1 MTLEGRVCVVTGASS
16 GIGEACLRALRAE
29 GATVVGMA
37 RRARETADE
46 LILATDVTDEVS
58 VRRSV
63 TEVLRRHGT
72 IDVCVLSAG
81 VDHTGSLVET
91 PHEVWDRLLAVNVTG
106 CYHILRQVIPGMQA
120 RRWGRIIIV
129 SSNYGVVGGRNHA
142 AYAATK
148 GATVQLARSLAL
160 DLAPDGIRVNCVAPG
175 TIETPMVTEPM
186 KTMSAAEVEAT
197 NARRRTQH
205 PLGRIGRPEEVAAA
219 VVWLAGDESSF
230 VTGAVIAVDGGFT
243 AQ

>member
-1 MTLEGRVCVVTGASS
+1 MSLQGRVCVVTGASS
-16 GIGEACLRALRAE
+16 GIGQACAAALRRE
-29 GATVVGMA
+29 GALVVGMA
-37 RRARETADE
+37 RRSRTAGDD
-46 LILATDVTDEVS
+46 LILGTDVTDEDS
-58 VRRSV
+58 VRSSV
-63 TEVLRRHGT
+63 TEVLRRHGR
-72 IDVCVLSAG
+72 IDVCVISAG
-81 VDHTGSLVET
+81 VDHKGSLVDT
-91 PHEVWDRLLAVNVTG
+91 PREVWDNLLAVNVTG
-106 CYHILRQVIPGMQA
+106 CYLTLRHVIPPMRD
-120 RRWGRIIIV
+120 RRLGNIVII
-129 SSNYGVVGGRNHA
+129 SSNYGLVGGRNHA

-186 KTMSAAEVEAT
+186 KHMSRGEVEANET
-197 NARRRTQH
+197 RRRAQH
-205 PLGRIGRPEEVAAA
+205 PLGRIGRPEEVAGA